1 MCVRARVHM
10 RAHVEYMGK
19 SILSTTVGPSS
30 AATVDHKSYEWPS
43 PLIFTE
49 TNYRQDLIHWGPT
62 LALERQRHGGL
73 CV

>member
-1 MCVRARVHM
+1 M

-19 SILSTTVGPSS
+19 PILSAIVGPSS
-30 AATVDHKSYEWPS
+30 AATVWTVGPMSEYAWPS

-49 TNYRQDLIHWGPT
+49 ANYRQDLIHWGPT
-62 LALERQRHGGL
+62 LALERQRHGDL